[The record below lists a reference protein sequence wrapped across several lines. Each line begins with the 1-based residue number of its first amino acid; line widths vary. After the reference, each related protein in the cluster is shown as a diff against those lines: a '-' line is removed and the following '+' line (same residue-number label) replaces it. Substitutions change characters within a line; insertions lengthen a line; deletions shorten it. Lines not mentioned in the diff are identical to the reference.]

1 MKKCNVGSDITKYF
15 GALKNWKSETKQNIQ
30 NMGVFCRKYL
40 CEIRILLLINCL
52 QVTASAVLECHDM
65 LQYIEEQIQNICS
78 LSIEKN

>member
-1 MKKCNVGSDITKYF
+1 
-15 GALKNWKSETKQNIQ
+15 
-30 NMGVFCRKYL
+30 MGVFCRKYL